1 MMKFTNSNGRKPQT
15 EVRKYVY
22 NVLSQMLERELSP
35 DENEGWMFGGIEDD
49 FDRRRLKKAIKA
61 VISEL
66 RRKGQ

>member
-1 MMKFTNSNGRKPQT
+1 MKFTNSNGRKPQT
-15 EVRKYVY
+15 EARKYVY
-22 NVLSQMLERELSP
+22 NVLSQMLECELSP

-66 RRKGQ
+66 KRKGQ